1 MSFKSMFLSIDKVHK
16 RSNKN
21 KIVIFFDMVGCS
33 LKYSAGYSDYEYFK
47 FEELSNKQRKTYIT
61 RGINNVYIKKLNDP
75 KYCHIFDNK
84 VIFNKKF
91 TKFLNRDF
99 IDLEEKSCEEFIK
112 FAKKHKTFIV
122 KPLDADCG
130 IGVEK
135 IDIDNEKSLEETY
148 NRLKE
153 NKQFLAEEYV
163 KQIKEI
169 NDIYPNSVN
178 TIRIVSARVNGKTTI
193 LFELIRIGNSGHVV
207 DNFHHGGMYAIIKKG
222 IISTNAVDKLGNEY
236 EYHPVTKTKIKGFKI
251 PMYDK
256 VIKFVNDASEV
267 VPEVGFVGWDISVTK
282 DGPVMIEG
290 NNLPAYDFYQ
300 SEIAIDDSKIGLKP
314 KFDEAIFGVKN
325 EKN

>member
-1 MSFKSMFLSIDKVHK
+1 MIEIKNRKALYDYTITDTYEAGIFLTGTEIKSIREGKA
-16 RSNKN
+16 N
-21 KIVIFFDMVGCS
+21 
-33 LKYSAGYSDYEYFK
+33 LKDS
-47 FEELSNKQRKTYIT
+47 
-61 RGINNVYIKKLNDP
+61 
-75 KYCHIFDNK
+75 
-84 VIFNKKF
+84 
-91 TKFLNRDF
+91 
-99 IDLEEKSCEEFIK
+99 
-112 FAKKHKTFIV
+112 
-122 KPLDADCG
+122 
-130 IGVEK
+130 
-135 IDIDNEKSLEETY
+135 
-148 NRLKE
+148 
-153 NKQFLAEEYV
+153 
-163 KQIKEI
+163 
-169 NDIYPNSVN
+169 
-178 TIRIVSARVNGKTTI
+178 
-193 LFELIRIGNSGHVV
+193 
-207 DNFHHGGMYAIIKKG
+207 YAIIKKG